1 MVILC
6 VYKVVTSKCAEPK
19 TKIYPMKKTI
29 TICILILFISC
40 SKNKDPFIDVEFGKI
55 TEKEFIKTM
64 KLKKVIIQ
72 DEKDTT
78 DVTYFLNAS
87 GKIFPVQI
95 FINDYHLG
103 NLRKIKFNIGTETK
117 GYDYVCKGCGP
128 ISIDDVDIIYNYY
141 LEQYGKPDSLV
152 EKNKYSYSGDIRERA
167 YKINTNQPPSL
178 DKTIPKSK
186 RAVWV
191 ENNFILTMIIP
202 FPTRNESKGGKFYYN
217 MPYTHEG
224 DVSINYEMKNYQ
236 EEFNRILDSIR
247 LSLKPNDILR
257 LNVDNPTWQNLNST
271 NSRLE
276 IKLGEITRK
285 DIEEPKRIKGFKYDI
300 VITDSFDE
308 ELYRFE
314 NRTFDIANPESYL
327 ESRPSKGQIGQIL
340 FIDANMLFRL
350 NYNNFSEQ
358 GRKLEHIRNLTN
370 TNKVKVRAEIK
381 KILFEDNSILQ

>member
-1 MVILC
+1 
-6 VYKVVTSKCAEPK
+6 
-19 TKIYPMKKTI
+19 MKKTI
-29 TICILILFISC
+29 IICILILFISC

-103 NLRKIKFNIGTETK
+103 SLRKIKFNIGTETK
-117 GYDYVCKGCGP
+117 EYDYVCKGCGP

-167 YKINTNQPPSL
+167 YKINTKQPPTL

-191 ENNFILTMIIP
+191 ENNFILTMTIP
-202 FPTRNESKGGKFYYN
+202 FPTKNESKGGKFYYN
-217 MPYTHEG
+217 MPYTNEG

-236 EEFNRILDSIR
+236 EEFKRILDSIR

-285 DIEEPKRIKGFKYDI
+285 DIEEPKRIKAFKYDI

-314 NRTFDIANPESYL
+314 NRTYDIANPQSYL
-327 ESRPSKGQIGQIL
+327 ESRPSEEQIGQVL

-358 GRKLEHIRNLTN
+358 GRILEHIRNLTN
-370 TNKVKVRAEIK
+370 TNKVKVKAEIK
-381 KILFEDNSILQ
+381 KILYEDNSILQ